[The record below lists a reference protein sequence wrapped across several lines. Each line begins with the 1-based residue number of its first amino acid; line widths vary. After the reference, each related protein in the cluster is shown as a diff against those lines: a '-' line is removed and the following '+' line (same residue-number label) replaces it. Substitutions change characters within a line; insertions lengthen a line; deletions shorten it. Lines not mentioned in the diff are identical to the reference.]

1 MRLPRVRFSIWQI
14 MVVVAAVAVNAA
26 ETTEAARMRLREPE
40 TAGLEIRLARSR
52 PREFQG

>member
-1 MRLPRVRFSIWQI
+1 MSRVRFSIWQI